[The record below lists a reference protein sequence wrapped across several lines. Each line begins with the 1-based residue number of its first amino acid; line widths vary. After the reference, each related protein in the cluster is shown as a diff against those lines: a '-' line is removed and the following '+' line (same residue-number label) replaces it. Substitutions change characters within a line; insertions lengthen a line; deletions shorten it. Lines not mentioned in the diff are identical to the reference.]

1 MKFLTDVK
9 RSHNC
14 GQLRAEDEGKEVV
27 LMGWVDTR
35 RDHGG
40 LVFVDLRDRYG
51 LTQVVLDPANEDTKI
66 SKDFRSEYV
75 IALKGIVRRRPE
87 GMANKNLD
95 TGDIE
100 VEATHADILS
110 EAETPP
116 IQVNDEKVSEA
127 MRLKYRYL
135 DLRSRYLQESLKTR
149 HKLVTSI
156 RSALNEKDFLEIETP
171 ILYKSTPEGA
181 RDYLVPSRVH
191 PGSFYALPQSPQ
203 TLKQL
208 LMVSGY
214 DKYYQIARCFRDE
227 DLRADRQPEFTQLD
241 LEMSFVDVEDVL
253 SLNQEV
259 VAHVWKEMKGVDVK
273 EIPRMTYMDA
283 MNRYGNDK
291 PDLRFGMELQNIEE
305 AVTGSGFKVFD
316 DVVAREDGAVKAI
329 CLEGKASE
337 VSRAKIDKLTKMA
350 QKAGARGLV
359 WIKWEADKIS
369 SPVSKFFD
377 DEKLKAIA
385 GAAGG
390 KEGDVVFVVA
400 DTWSTTCNVLSV
412 LRLHLGNEF
421 KMIDTSEDKFLWV
434 TDFPLLDHSPEDGRW
449 YAMHHP
455 FTMVAD
461 EYVEDLLAGNEKK
474 YSEMTAKAY
483 DLVCNGYEIGGGSIR
498 IHNPKV
504 QEAMFKALGVS
515 DEEAEERFGFFIEAL
530 RYGTPPHGGIAWGI
544 DRVSMIMTGTESIRD
559 VIAFP
564 KTAKAY
570 DTMSDAP
577 SQVDREQLFELS
589 IRVHKS
595 EAEQQ

>member
-1 MKFLTDVK
+1 MKFLKEEK

-14 GQLRAEDEGKEVV
+14 GELRGTDEGKEVV

-51 LTQVVLDPANEDTKI
+51 ITQVVLDPAKEETKVA
-66 SKDFRSEYV
+66 KDFRGEFV
-75 IALKGIVRRRPE
+75 VALKGVVRRRPD
-87 GMANKNLD
+87 GMTNTKLP
-95 TGDIE
+95 TGEIE
-100 VEATHADILS
+100 IEAQFASILS
-110 EAETPP
+110 EADTPP
-116 IQVNDEKVSEA
+116 IQVNDANVSEA

-135 DLRSRYLQESLKTR
+135 DLRSSYLQKNLKVR
-149 HKLVTSI
+149 HQLVTSI
-156 RSALNEKDFLEIETP
+156 REALNEKDFLEIETP

-191 PGSFYALPQSPQ
+191 PGHFYALPQSPQ

-214 DKYYQIARCFRDE
+214 DRYYQIARCFRDE

-241 LEMSFVDVEDVL
+241 LEMSFVDVDDIL
-253 SLNQEV
+253 SLNENV
-259 VAHVWKEMKGVDVK
+259 VKHVWKKMKGVENIDF
-273 EIPRMTYMDA
+273 PRMTYKEA

-291 PDLRFGMELQNIEE
+291 PDIRFAMELQDISE
-305 AVTGSGFKVFD
+305 ALKDSGFKVFD
-316 DVVAREDGAVKAI
+316 DVNAREDGAIKAI
-329 CLEGKASE
+329 CLEEKASE
-337 VSRAKIDKLTKMA
+337 VSRAKIDKLTKMS

-359 WIKWEADKIS
+359 WIKWEADKVS
-369 SPVSKFFD
+369 SPISKFFD
-377 DEKLKAIA
+377 DEKLKNIA
-385 GAAGG
+385 SAAGG

-412 LRLHLGNEF
+412 LRLHLANEF
-421 KMIDTSEDKFLWV
+421 GLIDRSTDKFLWV
-434 TDFPLLDHSPEDGRW
+434 TDFPLLDFSPEDGRW

-455 FTMVAD
+455 FTAVAD
-461 EYVEDLLAGNEKK
+461 EYTEDLLAENDKK
-474 YSEMTAKAY
+474 YAEMTAKAY

-504 QEAMFKALGVS
+504 QKAMFKALGIS
-515 DEEAEERFGFFIEAL
+515 DEEAQERFGFFVEAL

-544 DRVSMIMTGTESIRD
+544 DRVSMILTGTESIRD

-577 SQVDREQLFELS
+577 SLVDREQLFELS
-589 IRVHKS
+589 IRVHKAT
-595 EAEQQ
+595 E